1 MLAMVVS
8 SLCFP
13 MLGVVVR
20 AVRQQDDVFTVMF
33 FSGLLNC
40 IALWTVLLVREKR
53 RAFRTSIPHVH
64 LIRGAL
70 GALGATSIVYSM
82 KFVQVD
88 LALTVLMSSP
98 VWSALLARFWLREEL
113 NWATWLAIGLG
124 FCGILI
130 TANPGVEGLNLWV
143 LLILVPAVG
152 MSLQN
157 TMMTR
162 YTGLGESP
170 WKWSAFNELGILVSS
185 CLLWFSLERTFVDLE
200 SAWLYLLIPAFLL
213 PAVYFVSYAS
223 QRQGIGH
230 RSYGLYPTSNSG
242 SIRLAGFR
250 GNPGKQNLLWRAAD
264 YPCRTDPDPLFSKIK
279 IPLKPER
286 TLC

>member
-53 RAFRTSIPHVH
+53 GAFRTSIPHVH

-98 VWSALLARFWLREEL
+98 VWSALLARFWLKEEL

-162 YTGLGESP
+162 FTGLGESP

-200 SAWLYLLIPAFLL
+200 SAWFTSSFQPSSCQRSILSVMLFLT
-213 PAVYFVSYAS
+213 A
-223 QRQGIGH
+223 GH
-230 RSYGLYPTSNSG
+230 RSSPLWDMSSFQRRLSTAGWSLRKPRKTKPTMA
-242 SIRLAGFR
+242 R
-250 GNPGKQNLLWRAAD
+250 
-264 YPCRTDPDPLFSKIK
+264 C
-279 IPLKPER
+279 
-286 TLC
+286 

>member
-53 RAFRTSIPHVH
+53 GAFRTSIPHVH

-98 VWSALLARFWLREEL
+98 VWSALLARFWLKEEL

-130 TANPGVEGLNLWV
+130 TANPGVEGINLWV

-213 PAVYFVSYAS
+213 PAVYFVSYAFLNGRAS
-223 QRQGIGH
+223 VIAPLGYVQLPTAAL
-230 RSYGLYPTSNSG
+230 YGWLVFEETPENKTYYG
-242 SIRLAGFR
+242 ALLIILAGLILIRFA
-250 GNPGKQNLLWRAAD
+250 PKSK
-264 YPCRTDPDPLFSKIK
+264 YP
-279 IPLKPER
+279 
-286 TLC
+286 

>member
-1 MLAMVVS
+1 MDP
-8 SLCFP
+8 SLGP
-13 MLGVVVR
+13 GKTR
-20 AVRQQDDVFTVMF
+20 GIQDQH
-33 FSGLLNC
+33 
-40 IALWTVLLVREKR
+40 
-53 RAFRTSIPHVH
+53 PHVH

-98 VWSALLARFWLREEL
+98 VWSALLARFWLKEEL

-162 YTGLGESP
+162 FTWLGESP
-170 WKWSAFNELGILVSS
+170 WKWSAFNELGIFVSS

-213 PAVYFVSYAS
+213 PAVYFVSYAFLNGRAS
-223 QRQGIGH
+223 VIAPLVMSSFQLRLSSVGWSM
-230 RSYGLYPTSNSG
+230 RKLRKTKPTMA
-242 SIRLAGFR
+242 R
-250 GNPGKQNLLWRAAD
+250 
-264 YPCRTDPDPLFSKIK
+264 C
-279 IPLKPER
+279 
-286 TLC
+286 